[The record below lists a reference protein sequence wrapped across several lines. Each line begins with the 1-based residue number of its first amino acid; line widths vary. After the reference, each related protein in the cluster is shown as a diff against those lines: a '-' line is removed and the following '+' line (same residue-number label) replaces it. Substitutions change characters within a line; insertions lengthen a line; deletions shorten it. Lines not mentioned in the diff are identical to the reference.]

1 MFPWDL
7 MVMSRSL
14 DFLSTEVEGWLMEGV
29 AGSDSEMDFGT
40 FPLIF
45 LTCDGI
51 FFLEGTSRR

>member
-7 MVMSRSL
+7 MVMSRSS
-14 DFLSTEVEGWLMEGV
+14 DFFSTEVEGWLMEAVDGL
-29 AGSDSEMDFGT
+29 DSGMDFGT

-45 LTCDGI
+45 PTCDGI